1 MKYTDPDGNYLE
13 VSDNGDGTFII
24 IGGEVN
30 SDKNIYIMNDGVF
43 SGILGQMM
51 TENSFFDEG
60 LLVKGAIID
69 CNDTSGA
76 DFINNFEENTPDIFS
91 YIDNARNGKAYD
103 FKDLGKSNLK
113 GIDVNKYRHRGMP
126 LGNNIFG
133 SARDVG
139 NYAAGYVA
147 GKSGLFWGEAR
158 LGFDAYQSFKSRRIT
173 TEGAATQAAQRI
185 GFSAGSNSPEGK
197 AVIEYRSKRLQ
208 MLLTRW

>member
-1 MKYTDPDGNYLE
+1 MDPDGNYLE

-51 TENSFFDEG
+51 TESSFFDEG

-113 GIDVNKYRHRGMP
+113 GIDLNKYRHRGMP
-126 LGNNIFG
+126 LGNNIGNILEVKEAIEILNNRGNSELREVCVTLATYMVMIGKNISFAEAKIEVINSIESG
-133 SARDVG
+133 SAL
-139 NYAAGYVA
+139 N
-147 GKSGLFWGEAR
+147 K
-158 LGFDAYQSFKSRRIT
+158 FKELIIT
-173 TEGAATQAAQRI
+173 EETPRV
-185 GFSAGSNSPEGK
+185 S
-197 AVIEYRSKRLQ
+197 
-208 MLLTRW
+208 